1 MSALATRPTS
11 AGSLREGSYLVIDNE
26 PFRVVQTEKSKTG
39 KHGSAKV
46 RIVAV
51 SLFGGSKKSIVTP
64 ADSNVNVPMI
74 EKKNGQIVSVSQDS
88 VQVMDLEN
96 YSTFEIAKP
105 PEPEIMEKL
114 APGAEVEFW
123 IVMDYRRIM
132 RVK

>member
-1 MSALATRPTS
+1 M
-11 AGSLREGSYLVIDNE
+11 IDNE

-51 SLFGGSKKSIVTP
+51 SLFGGSKKSIVAP
-64 ADSNVNVPMI
+64 ADQNLNVPMI
-74 EKKNGQIVSVSQDS
+74 DKKSGQIVSVSPDS
-88 VQVMDLEN
+88 VQVMDLQD
-96 YSTFEIAKP
+96 YATFEIAKP

-114 APGAEVEFW
+114 ALGVEVEYW
-123 IVMDYRRIM
+123 IVMDYKRIM